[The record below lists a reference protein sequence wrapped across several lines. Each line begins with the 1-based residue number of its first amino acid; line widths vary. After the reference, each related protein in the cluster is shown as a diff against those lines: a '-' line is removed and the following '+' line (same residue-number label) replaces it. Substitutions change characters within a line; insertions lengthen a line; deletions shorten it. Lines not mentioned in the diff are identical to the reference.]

1 MPSDQRPIALA
12 LMGPTAS
19 GKTAW
24 ACHLADAYPVQIIS
38 VDSAL
43 VYTEF
48 TIGAAKP
55 TQQELIA
62 YPHALVNIR
71 SVRDAYS
78 AAQFVDDALSAMNEA
93 KQAGK
98 MPLLVGG
105 TMLYY
110 KALFDGLSVIPATL
124 PAVREAI
131 QTEAENKGW
140 AFMHQQLADIDPV
153 AAQRIHPNDPQR
165 IGRALEV
172 HRQTGRSLTQWQALP
187 REHRL
192 PFRMIKLAVVPH
204 QRSLLHERIAQ
215 RTQQMFDE
223 GLLDEVAQLMH
234 EHPNWA
240 EQPAFRSVG
249 YRQVLEA
256 RMRSES
262 WQAIDQAELTQ
273 RVVFATRQL
282 AKRQTTWL
290 RGMHDVRWLDGQTQG
305 DALMR
310 AASMA
315 FGTV

>member
-1 MPSDQRPIALA
+1 MPFDQRPIALA

-24 ACHLADAYPVQIIS
+24 ACRLADAYPVQIIS

-55 TQQELIA
+55 SAQELNA

-78 AAQFVDDALSAMNEA
+78 AAHFVDDALLAMNKA

-98 MPLLVGG
+98 IPLLVGG

-110 KALFDGLSVIPATL
+110 KALFDGLSAIPATK
-124 PAVREAI
+124 PEIRHAVQQEA
-131 QTEAENKGW
+131 TNKGW
-140 AFMHQQLADIDPV
+140 LHMHQQLVLIDPI
-153 AAQRIHPNDPQR
+153 AAKRIHPNDPQR

-172 HRQTGRSLTQWQALP
+172 HRQTGRSLTDWQQLP
-187 REHRL
+187 RQNKL
-192 PFRMIKLAVVPH
+192 PFRMAKLAIVPH
-204 QRSLLHERIAQ
+204 QRSLLHERIAL
-215 RTQQMFDE
+215 RTTNMLAQGMME
-223 GLLDEVAQLMH
+223 EVAKLMDDH
-234 EHPNWA
+234 ADWQELS
-240 EQPAFRSVG
+240 AFRSVG
-249 YRQVLEA
+249 YRQVLDA
-256 RMRSES
+256 RMRADS
-262 WQAIDQAELTQ
+262 WQAIDRLELTQ
-273 RVVFATRQL
+273 RIIFATRQL
-282 AKRQTTWL
+282 AKRQITWL

-305 DALMR
+305 EALMQ

-315 FGTV
+315 FGRV